1 MLSCSFKMK
10 SLAKVVLVEK
20 LYEKKERFTS
30 LFSAGVLGHCLGSLA
45 DCMLGK
51 FTRQVQSHSDLD
63 FAAGDGVFLAVA
75 SQARG
80 FGGNALKDVVHEGV
94 HDAHGF
100 AGDAGV
106 RVHLL

>member
-30 LFSAGVLGHCLGSLA
+30 LFAAGVLGHCLGSLA

-100 AGDAGV
+100 AGDASV
-106 RVHLL
+106 RMHLL